1 MSRIKLPLSR
11 CKCRP
16 LFVRADRKLFGGYR
30 IVPKPCRPE
39 GADLTK
45 EPGICMFNYEC
56 AAREGEVVG
65 ACMDGFL
72 FGACCRLPPGQTVEL
87 PDADLLLDNAAT
99 FPPENPNSIVATS
112 KRPDYAESSSL
123 SELLHDPQLHVSAH
137 PDADTVLITDV
148 DRPALVTSRPT
159 PTTTLRPELSTFSYV
174 QSNSVDEQSST
185 PKYHPEEKSTVPVT
199 PMHYSTA
206 SKWATAF
213 RPRPTPP
220 HEYNDGLVLVPT
232 ITKRPEGGPDSE
244 SISHIISMLNDTSGG
259 LVDPG
264 PEPEPEIISLSNSSP
279 PGLSTWV
286 AVNGKPSSST
296 SLKPDTIYNQFPTSY
311 TTLRPGFSTGSTNSH
326 HVVGPSYDVI
336 TTQQGTS
343 RPAPTVIVLG
353 PFSSDGTT
361 TAISSTKRPSI
372 ITSSN
377 KVSTTA
383 STLVTKWPSTTKP
396 STGFI
401 VTKRPSS
408 TISTLI
414 TKQPSFI
421 KVTSRPT
428 TQYSEHTTPQL
439 SFRPTLSLTHFTTQ
453 AGTTPAHF
461 TEQSFPGTTSFTS
474 RPTFSSTQVTS
485 RPGTSTIYMTNH
497 AGITDRPTS
506 GTTLVSNQPWTTTSL
521 DYPETTLGADY
532 LANFPPVRNPSFN
545 MTQHERPPVVLPPNP
560 EDLFNVD
567 DIPTPLFVEDD
578 KLDNK
583 LQTFVDK
590 IVLSLGGNF
599 QDLEEVLNSGQN
611 VTTTRVTTTRR
622 PLTTKRPTQTTPTR
636 KPTATSSTPVR
647 RPSTPSTT
655 QTQTPRPQTTRPSQ
669 TTRPRPLPNTRPS
682 SERPSQTTRPST
694 RPTLTFRPIAQ
705 SSRPTQTP
713 RPKPTTIR
721 PSQNSKP
728 SPQRPSTL
736 RPSSQGP
743 SRPFTTYRPVNTVKV
758 TTKRS
763 TTTSS
768 TTQLLQ
774 QDETT
779 PTKTTTTEEPTTLM
793 DYTLTTS
800 SEDVTTSSSPID
812 YKHGEWLEVWNAVHV

>member
-1 MSRIKLPLSR
+1 M
-11 CKCRP
+11 
-16 LFVRADRKLFGGYR
+16 
-30 IVPKPCRPE
+30 PKPCRPE
-39 GADLTK
+39 SADPSK
-45 EPGICMFNYEC
+45 ELGICMFNYEC

-72 FGACCRLPPGQTVEL
+72 FGACCRLPPGQTFEL

-99 FPPENPNSIVATS
+99 FPPDNPNSIVATS
-112 KRPDYAESSSL
+112 KRPDYMESSSF
-123 SELLHDPQLHVSAH
+123 SALLNNPQLHVSAH

-148 DRPALVTSRPT
+148 DRPAAVTSRPT
-159 PTTTLRPELSTFSYV
+159 SSTTPRPELSTFSYV
-174 QSNSVDEQSST
+174 QSSSVDEQSST

-206 SKWATAF
+206 SKWATSF
-213 RPRPTPP
+213 RPRPTPS
-220 HEYNDGLVLVPT
+220 HGYEEGLVLVPT
-232 ITKRPEGGPDSE
+232 ITKRPEGGPNSE
-244 SISHIISMLNDTSGG
+244 SISHIISMLNDTAGG

-296 SLKPDTIYNQFPTSY
+296 SLKPDTIYSQILPSY
-311 TTLRPGFSTGSTNSH
+311 TTLRPGFSTGSTSSH
-326 HVVGPSYDVI
+326 HVVGPSYDVV

-353 PFSSDGTT
+353 PLSTDVTT
-361 TAISSTKRPSI
+361 TATSSTKRPTI

-383 STLVTKWPSTTKP
+383 STLVTKWPSTVKP
-396 STGFI
+396 STAFF

-408 TISTLI
+408 TISTLV
-414 TKQPSFI
+414 TKQPSST
-421 KVTSRPT
+421 KVTTRPT
-428 TQYSEHTTPQL
+428 MQYTDHTTSQL
-439 SFRPTLSLTHFTTQ
+439 SFRPTVSLTHFTNQ
-453 AGTTPAHF
+453 AGTTPTHF
-461 TEQSFPGTTSFTS
+461 TDQSIPGTTSFTN
-474 RPTFSSTQVTS
+474 RPTFSSAQVTS
-485 RPGTSTIYMTNH
+485 RPGTGTIYVTNH
-497 AGITDRPTS
+497 PVITDRPTS
-506 GTTLVSNQPWTTTSL
+506 GTTLVSNRPWTTTPI
-521 DYPETTLGADY
+521 DYPETTLGADH

-590 IVLSLGGNF
+590 IVLSLEGNF

-611 VTTTRVTTTRR
+611 VTTTRVTTTKR
-622 PLTTKRPTQTTPTR
+622 PPSTKRPTQATPTR
-636 KPTATSSTPVR
+636 RPTGTGSTPVR
-647 RPSTPSTT
+647 KPSTPSTT
-655 QTQTPRPQTTRPSQ
+655 QTQSPRPQSTRPSQ

-682 SERPSQTTRPST
+682 SERPLQTTRPST
-694 RPTLTFRPIAQ
+694 RPTQTLRPTAQ
-705 SSRPTQTP
+705 SSRPSQTP
-713 RPKPTTIR
+713 RPRPTTIR

-728 SPQRPSTL
+728 SSQRPSTL
-736 RPSSQGP
+736 RPSSQGL
-743 SRPFTTYRPVNTVKV
+743 SRPSTTYRPVNTVKV

-779 PTKTTTTEEPTTLM
+779 STKTTTTEEPTTLV

-800 SEDVTTSSSPID
+800 NEDATTSSRPID
-812 YKHGEWLEVWNAVHV
+812 YKHGK